1 MEDLDQ
7 IIDTEIELL
16 KEEKYKIRLFQVEMI
31 LGIDADYGVEEVS
44 QHLRA
49 IPGVTVITILGSTYN
64 KNNKTYKSHLR
75 FKFHP
80 RKEAIGPASYIKKIL
95 LPTLRSGK
103 IPGTKII
110 RIVNKPERI
119 S

>member
-1 MEDLDQ
+1 MDQ
-7 IIDTEIELL
+7 VIDTELELL
-16 KEEKYKIRLFQVEMI
+16 KEEKYKIRLFQIEMV
-31 LGIDADYGVEEVS
+31 LGIDADYGVEDIS
-44 QHLRA
+44 QYLRA
-49 IPGVTVITILGSTYN
+49 IPGITVVTILGSNYN
-64 KNNKTYKSHLR
+64 KDSKAYRSHIR

-80 RKEAIGPASYIKKIL
+80 RKDAIGPSSYVKKVL
-95 LPTLRSGK
+95 LPDIRGGK

>member
-1 MEDLDQ
+1 MEDMDQ
-7 IIDTEIELL
+7 IIDTELEIL
-16 KEEKYKIRLFQVEMI
+16 KEEKYKIRLFQIEMI
-31 LGIDADYGVEEVS
+31 LGIDAEYGVEDVS

-49 IPGVTVITILGSTYN
+49 IPGITVVTVLGSNYN
-64 KNNKTYKSHLR
+64 KNNRTYRSHVR

-80 RKEAIGPASYIKKIL
+80 KKEAASPASYVKKVL
-95 LPTLRSGK
+95 LPAIRGSS
-103 IPGTKII
+103 IPGTKIL